1 MHIKITKMPTCQHV
15 NIRVSKNSY
24 EVKYFRLTD
33 FESCR
38 RGWSPAEAD
47 DKGGLSGLQE
57 TLYKAR
63 EILLRPFDYVAKIH
77 KKNSERKY

>member
-1 MHIKITKMPTCQHV
+1 MSTSVCQ
-15 NIRVSKNSY
+15 KNSY

-57 TLYKAR
+57 TLHLIIKL
-63 EILLRPFDYVAKIH
+63 LLRPFDYVAKIH

>member
-38 RGWSPAEAD
+38 RGWSQAD
-47 DKGGLSGLQE
+47 SKKPS
-57 TLYKAR
+57 T
-63 EILLRPFDYVAKIH
+63 RPDRSFCTPLIVSQKFT
-77 KKNSERKY
+77 KK

>member
-1 MHIKITKMPTCQHV
+1 M
-15 NIRVSKNSY
+15 SKNSY

-38 RGWSPAEAD
+38 RGWSLAEAD

-63 EILLRPFDYVAKIH
+63 EILLRPFDCVAKIH
-77 KKNSERKY
+77 KKNSEQKY

>member
-15 NIRVSKNSY
+15 NICVSKNSY

-33 FESCR
+33 FKSCR

-57 TLYKAR
+57 TLYQIIKFPLQA
-63 EILLRPFDYVAKIH
+63 FDCVAKIH